1 VLNQRLRLRKPN
13 RGWNI
18 KEFQEAIKAIWD
30 NEISAEEHFNKWI
43 EQIPGKTAKVI
54 FRKGNVIGY

>member
-1 VLNQRLRLRKPN
+1 MLNQRLRLRKPN

-43 EQIPGKTAKVI
+43 EQIPERPQKSYFA
-54 FRKGNVIGY
+54 REM